1 MLKKQRNFLRLR
13 HAKAHD
19 DGTLK
24 NPLFSKPT
32 QSKWLTAAT
41 IVLALVGVV
50 TAIIGVTYIP
60 FLSVTSINLAGTA
73 ILSTDEM
80 VQTAWS
86 AVDAVPLPLVN
97 KRSILFSPT
106 QRVRNA
112 LESHFALETLTVTRS
127 GQNIHIEI
135 KEKVTTL
142 ALRTKEK
149 TSFLDLSGAYIRDAT
164 AEESR
169 AIDVLIGSAEPKEG
183 EVLTPIQTEMP
194 VILNTQNDADPKLA
208 SASTTA
214 ILALEKALTAMGIQP
229 KTYSIDGLAAPWTK
243 VDTNQYDIF
252 FDLTRSIDDQVRMLA
267 ATLGQNT
274 VTPTEYVDV
283 RFGAYV
289 YVK

>member
-41 IVLALVGVV
+41 IVLACIGIV

-60 FLSVTSINLAGTA
+60 FLNVTSIDITGAT
-73 ILSTDEM
+73 ILNTDEM
-80 VQTAWS
+80 MQTAWT
-86 AVDAVPLPLVN
+86 AVDDVSLPLVD
-97 KRSILFSPT
+97 KRSILFSPV
-106 QRVRNA
+106 QRIKSS
-112 LESHFALETLTVTRS
+112 LQSHFALDELAVTRS

-149 TSFLDLSGAYIRDAT
+149 TAFLDLSGVYIRDAT

-169 AIDVLIGSAEPKEG
+169 AIDELIGSAEPKEG
-183 EVLTPIQTEMP
+183 ESLPPIQAEMP
-194 VILNTQNDADPKLA
+194 VILDTQNDADPKLSA
-208 SASTTA
+208 SSTTA
-214 ILALEKALTAMGIQP
+214 ILALEKSLLGMGIQP

-243 VDTNQYDIF
+243 VDTNQYDIY
-252 FDLTRSIDDQVRMLA
+252 FDLTRPIEDQVRMLT
-267 ATLGQNT
+267 ATLSQST
-274 VTPTEYVDV
+274 VTPKEYVDV

>member
-19 DGTLK
+19 DGALK

-50 TAIIGVTYIP
+50 TATIGVTYIP
-60 FLSVTSINLAGTA
+60 FLSVTSVNLTGAA
-73 ILSTDEM
+73 ILNTNEM
-80 VQTAWS
+80 VQTSWT
-86 AVDAVPLPLVN
+86 AVDNVPLPLVN
-97 KRSILFSPT
+97 KRSIIFSPT

-112 LESHFALETLTVTRS
+112 LQSHFALETLTVTRT

-169 AIDVLIGSAEPKEG
+169 AIDVLIGSAEPTEG
-183 EVLTPIQTEMP
+183 EALTPIQTEMP
-194 VILNTQNDADPKLA
+194 VILNTQNDADPKLPI
-208 SASTTA
+208 ASTTA
-214 ILALEKALTAMGIQP
+214 ILTLEKALIAMGIQP

-243 VDTNQYDIF
+243 VDTDRYDIF

-267 ATLGQNT
+267 ATLNQNT

>member
-41 IVLALVGVV
+41 IVLAAIGVV
-50 TAIIGVTYIP
+50 TAIIGATYIP
-60 FLSVTSINLAGTA
+60 FLSVTSIDLTGATVLN
-73 ILSTDEM
+73 SDEM
-80 VQTAWS
+80 VQIAWN

-106 QRVRNA
+106 QRVKNA
-112 LESHFALETLTVTRS
+112 LESHFALETLAVNRT

-149 TSFLDLSGAYIRDAT
+149 TAFLDLSGAYIRDAT

-169 AIDVLIGSAEPKEG
+169 AIDILIGSAEQKEG
-183 EVLTPIQTEMP
+183 EVITPVQAEMP
-194 VILNTQNDADPKLA
+194 VILDTQNDADPKL
-208 SASTTA
+208 SASSTSA
-214 ILALEKALTAMGIQP
+214 ILALEKSLLGMGIQP
-229 KTYSIDGLAAPWTK
+229 KTYSVDGLAAPWTK
-243 VDTNQYDIF
+243 VGTNQYDIY
-252 FDLTRSIDDQVRMLA
+252 FDLTRPVDDQIRMLT
-267 ATLGQNT
+267 ATLSQST
-274 VTPTEYVDV
+274 VTPKEYVDV

>member
-41 IVLALVGVV
+41 IVLAIIGVL
-50 TAIIGVTYIP
+50 TAIIGITYIP
-60 FLSVTSINLAGTA
+60 FLSVTSIDLTGTT
-73 ILSTDEM
+73 ILKSGDII
-80 VQTAWS
+80 QTAWS

-97 KRSILFSPT
+97 KRSILFSPV
-106 QRVRNA
+106 QRVNNT
-112 LESHFALETLTVTRS
+112 LQSHFALESLTVNRT

-149 TSFLDLSGAYIRDAT
+149 TAFLDLSGAYIRDAT

-169 AIDVLIGSAEPKEG
+169 AIDVLIGSAEPTEG
-183 EVLTPIQTEMP
+183 ETLVPIQAEMP
-194 VILNTQNDADPKLA
+194 VILNTQNDADPKLPA
-208 SASTTA
+208 TSTTA
-214 ILALEKALTAMGIQP
+214 ILALEKALIGMGIQP

-243 VDTNQYDIF
+243 VDTNQYDIY
-252 FDLTRSIDDQVRMLA
+252 FDLTRPVDDQVRMLA
-267 ATLGQNT
+267 ATLNQNT

>member
-24 NPLFSKPT
+24 NPLFCKPT

-41 IVLALVGVV
+41 ILLAAIGVI

-60 FLSVTSINLAGTA
+60 FLSVTSINLTGTA

-86 AVDAVPLPLVN
+86 AVDAVPLPLAN

-183 EVLTPIQTEMP
+183 EALTPIQTEMP

-267 ATLGQNT
+267 ATLSQNT